1 MKIDFNKDWLAE
13 LTKKMNTDFNKTIH
27 KVLQNNEYLTV
38 DEKVDKIVLD
48 LEKLG
53 YSDLDKKQ
61 LTEITKN
68 NQISQK
74 EWNKIQ

>member
-1 MKIDFNKDWLAE
+1 MKIDFNEDWLAE
-13 LTKKMNTDFNKTIH
+13 LTKKMNTDFNETIH
-27 KVLQNNEYLTV
+27 KVLQNNEYSTV

-61 LTEITKN
+61 LTEIVKN
-68 NQISQK
+68 NQA
-74 EWNKIQ
+74 

>member
-1 MKIDFNKDWLAE
+1 MKINFDEEWLAE
-13 LTKKMNTDFNKTIH
+13 LTKKTNTDFNETIH
-27 KVLQNNEYLTV
+27 KVLQNNEYSTV

-61 LTEITKN
+61 LTEIVKN
-68 NQISQK
+68 NQA
-74 EWNKIQ
+74 

>member
-1 MKIDFNKDWLAE
+1 MKIDFNEDWLAE
-13 LTKKMNTDFNKTIH
+13 LTKKMNTDFNETIH
-27 KVLQNNEYLTV
+27 KVLQNNEYSTV

-61 LTEITKN
+61 LTEIAKN